1 MRAANQAILRTRHV
15 TPTIEE
21 LTTYLNGATIFSKLD
36 LRSGYHQLKLEPSRR
51 YITTFSTHLGLYQY
65 KRLSFGIN
73 AAAEVFQHTIQTV
86 IADIPGAKNI
96 SDDIVVYGK
105 DQGDHDRALDQTLQR
120 LHQSGLII
128 NPQKCEFNKPS
139 IEFFS
144 HIFSKDGIAPAPS
157 KVQALRDAPEQ
168 RNPTEL
174 RSFLG
179 MAQYSA
185 RFIKDFA
192 TVTEPL
198 RKLTRS
204 QTPWTWDRPQV
215 EAFEQ
220 VKNGLSEATTM
231 PYFAPDKPTKILV
244 DASPV
249 GLAGILV
256 QDDKPI
262 AFGSRALS
270 DVETRYSQTE
280 LEALAVVWACEHFD
294 IYVRGAPFKVVTD
307 HKPLVHI

>member
-1 MRAANQAILRTRHV
+1 MR
-15 TPTIEE
+15 
-21 LTTYLNGATIFSKLD
+21 SK
-36 LRSGYHQLKLEPSRR
+36 RFTS
-51 YITTFSTHLGLYQY
+51 
-65 KRLSFGIN
+65 
-73 AAAEVFQHTIQTV
+73 
-86 IADIPGAKNI
+86 
-96 SDDIVVYGK
+96 K

-120 LHQSGLII
+120 FYQSGLII

-139 IEFFS
+139 IEFFG

-174 RSFLG
+174 RSFLR

-215 EAFEQ
+215 QAFEQ
-220 VKNGLSEATTM
+220 AKNALSEATTM

-262 AFGSRALS
+262 AYGSRALS

-280 LEALAVVWACEHFD
+280 RKALAVVWACEHFD